1 MRASTIIKQ
10 GYYFLYDHVHLKIM
24 DTIRDLN
31 LGFCNLI
38 LCKTYQLIMF
48 LLLFQIFF
56 ATHLIKSQMRKLLRD
71 LNICFIILTKHEPCS
86 LKTGLFIIHV
96 HVILR

>member
-10 GYYFLYDHVHLKIM
+10 GYYFLYDHDHLKIV

-38 LCKTYQLIMF
+38 LYKTYQLIMF
-48 LLLFQIFF
+48 LLLFRIFF
-56 ATHLIKSQMRKLLRD
+56 PTHLIKSQMRKLLRD
-71 LNICFIILTKHEPCS
+71 HNICFILTKHEPCS